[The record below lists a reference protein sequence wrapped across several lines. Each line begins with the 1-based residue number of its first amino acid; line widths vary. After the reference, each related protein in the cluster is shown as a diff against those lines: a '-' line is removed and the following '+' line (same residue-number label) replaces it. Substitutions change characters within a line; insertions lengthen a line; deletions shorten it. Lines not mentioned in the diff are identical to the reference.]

1 MDNDEED
8 EHSVQQ
14 MDKRSDINVI
24 SDRMARTYSH
34 RRHLINSGAK
44 LTDVLQMYPAL
55 KDVAQVFCVT
65 MTFASQC
72 EPFNANHDEK
82 N

>member
-1 MDNDEED
+1 VDNDEED

-14 MDKRSDINVI
+14 HIATMQQMDKRNRDINVI

-34 RRHLINSGAK
+34 RRHVINSGAK

-55 KDVAQVFCVT
+55 KDVAQVFVLL
-65 MTFASQC
+65 
-72 EPFNANHDEK
+72 
-82 N
+82 